1 MCVIEA
7 GEQLKNEVRARK
19 NILGVAAIHGVTGED
34 RVVAEILHAVIA
46 VPAIAV
52 DAAHPGNADA
62 RSHWQFVGR
71 AVDYFSDDLM
81 ARNKTWPKRWKISFD
96 DVKVSPTHSAC
107 DDPKQ
112 KMPGFELWTW
122 DILDVKERSRRCTL

>member
-1 MCVIEA
+1 
-7 GEQLKNEVRARK
+7 
-19 NILGVAAIHGVTGED
+19 
-34 RVVAEILHAVIA
+34 VVAEILHAVIA

-96 DVKVSPTHSAC
+96 DVKVSPTHSAS
-107 DDPKQ
+107 DDPQ
-112 KMPGFELWTW
+112 QHVSHFEPWTRNIF
-122 DILDVKERSRRCTL
+122 DLKERLGRGKR